1 MLNYANKQDF
11 INMFDVKLEETI
23 YNFFRYKFKTYKREC

>member
-11 INMFDVKLEETI
+11 INMFDVKLEETF
-23 YNFFRYKFKTYKREC
+23 YNFFRYIFKTYKRQC